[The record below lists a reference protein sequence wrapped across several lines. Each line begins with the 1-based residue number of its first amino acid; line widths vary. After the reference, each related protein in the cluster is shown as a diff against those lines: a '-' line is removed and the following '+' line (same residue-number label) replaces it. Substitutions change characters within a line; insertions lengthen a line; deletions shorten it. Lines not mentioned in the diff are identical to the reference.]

1 MDKLIEIFNGQLGVN
16 FDEKIILVGAGNL
29 GRALMNYNKWDYV
42 VGEIECAFD
51 IDKAKCG
58 TQFGVEVYS
67 MDLLEEKIPKG
78 CRIAILTISHNVQET
93 VDCLVDCGITGIV
106 DFTHQHFL
114 APKGA
119 VIKSIDVVSSIQ
131 ELVFMTNSL
140 ESKKSGK

>member
-1 MDKLIEIFNGQLGVN
+1 
-16 FDEKIILVGAGNL
+16 
-29 GRALMNYNKWDYV
+29 
-42 VGEIECAFD
+42 
-51 IDKAKCG
+51 
-58 TQFGVEVYS
+58 

-93 VDCLVDCGITGIV
+93 VDRLVDCGITGIV

-114 APKGA
+114 APKGV

-140 ESKKSGK
+140 ESKTKKQKSGK

>member
-1 MDKLIEIFNGQLGVN
+1 
-16 FDEKIILVGAGNL
+16 
-29 GRALMNYNKWDYV
+29 MNYNKWDYV

-93 VDCLVDCGITGIV
+93 VDRLVDCGITGIV
-106 DFTHQHFL
+106 DLHISIFWHLRGLSLKVLMWYHLFKNWFL
-114 APKGA
+114 
-119 VIKSIDVVSSIQ
+119 
-131 ELVFMTNSL
+131 
-140 ESKKSGK
+140 